1 MALNDTQKP
10 QEGQNNQKPGGEAKL
25 THVAI
30 SRPTQKKIAL
40 LAKIKGGTIYA
51 MVGEWADLYWDQ
63 AREAGV
69 VTDAMLESQAH
80 WVAPTPAPV
89 KKRRVTNKAVT
100 A

>member
-1 MALNDTQKP
+1 MALNETQKP
-10 QEGQNNQKPGGEAKL
+10 PEDEAKF

-30 SRPTQKKIAL
+30 EKPTQKKIAL
-40 LAKIKGGTIYA
+40 LAKVKGGTIYE

-69 VTDAMLESQAH
+69 VTDAMLKPQAH

-89 KKRRVTNKAVT
+89 KKRRAVTKAVT